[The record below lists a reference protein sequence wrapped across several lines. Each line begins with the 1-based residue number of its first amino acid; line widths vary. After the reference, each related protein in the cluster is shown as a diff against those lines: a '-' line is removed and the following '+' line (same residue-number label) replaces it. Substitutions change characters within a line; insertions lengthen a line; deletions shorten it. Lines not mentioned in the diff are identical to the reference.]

1 MSELHF
7 KDLLRRLVEE
17 GRLEEIRTDSI
28 HLYRIK
34 GQGNL
39 WATKDQLRNALEALT
54 E

>member
-1 MSELHF
+1 MSDIDFEH
-7 KDLLRRLVEE
+7 LLKRFVEN
-17 GRLEEIRTDSI
+17 GKLEEIRTDSI